1 MCLANRYNYMT
12 SNSAEPINNLS
23 RHVRNAP
30 ITMLMEWYKAL
41 LQKWHCARREKYQAV
56 GRVMGCPDCSDMALG
71 WFRKKTLYSTYQ
83 ESVYPVGEPWQCP
96 DGLQVVKPS
105 NMNFPKVGR
114 PKNTDRIKSQDEEP
128 IQVRCL
134 RCGVRGHTRTS
145 CHEPIPNYQQ
155 YKAAYSNN
163 HGRSQEYAQA
173 YNNMIGRS
181 HEYKPAYTNNHGRSQ
196 EYKPVYNNMI
206 RRSQEYSPAY
216 NNNNGRLQEYEAAY
230 NNIKFSGMAQDPH
243 PTMLFAFNQFN
254 FG

>member
-1 MCLANRYNYMT
+1 MCPQIHYNYMT

-41 LQKWHCARREKYQAV
+41 LQKWHCARREKYQDSSIHILSDCATHK
-56 GRVMGCPDCSDMALG
+56 VMDKMQNSANWKVYEIHQALLKMET
-71 WFRKKTLYSTYQ
+71 FR
-83 ESVYPVGEPWQCP
+83 EPTQTIW
-96 DGLQVVKPS
+96 K
-105 NMNFPKVGR
+105 
-114 PKNTDRIKSQDEEP
+114 
-128 IQVRCL
+128 
-134 RCGVRGHTRTS
+134 RTS
-145 CHEPIPNYQQ
+145 TKVRPESNTHNNFGGRSQQ
-155 YKAAYSNN
+155 YKAAYSSN
-163 HGRSQEYAQA
+163 HGRSQEFAQA

-243 PTMLFAFNQFN
+243 PTMPFAFNQFN